1 MLKKQ
6 AEEASN
12 NQNPEGPVHA
22 DKEAEERA
30 ALKKN
35 MDRISHKIIV
45 LSGKGGVGKSTVAV
59 NLAVSLA
66 EKKFKTG
73 LLDIDIHGPSV
84 PKLLGIEKG
93 QVLGAGD
100 GKLLP
105 VEYNEHL
112 KVMSIGFLLQD
123 RDDAVIWRGPL
134 KYGVIRQFLSDVDW
148 GELDYLI
155 IDSPPGTG
163 DEPLTICQLIENP
176 DGAIVVTTPQ
186 DVALID
192 VRKSI
197 SFCKQ
202 LNMPVIGVIENMSGF
217 VCPHCGKET
226 DIFKNGGGKKMA
238 DETGVPYLGSIPIES
253 RITASGDS
261 GKPFYDAAGDI
272 ATAAQKNFSSI
283 VETIIKGATK

>member
-1 MLKKQ
+1 MFKKQ
-6 AEEASN
+6 TEEASN
-12 NQNPEGPVHA
+12 NPNPEGPVRA

-59 NLAVSLA
+59 NLAVSLS

-105 VEYNEHL
+105 VEYNERL
-112 KVMSIGFLLQD
+112 KVISIGFLLQD
-123 RDDAVIWRGPL
+123 RDNAVIWRGPL

-148 GELDYLI
+148 GDLDYLI

-186 DVALID
+186 
-192 VRKSI
+192 
-197 SFCKQ
+197 
-202 LNMPVIGVIENMSGF
+202 
-217 VCPHCGKET
+217 
-226 DIFKNGGGKKMA
+226 
-238 DETGVPYLGSIPIES
+238 
-253 RITASGDS
+253 
-261 GKPFYDAAGDI
+261 
-272 ATAAQKNFSSI
+272 
-283 VETIIKGATK
+283 